1 MEQEQIDLMHNRKI
15 IESAINIINS
25 NWQELVSN
33 DLKRLKEIL
42 QEPISDSYIEKVTN
56 NDTTINLI
64 VKELEKIKALFND

>member
-1 MEQEQIDLMHNRKI
+1 MEQEQIDLMHNREK

-64 VKELEKIKALFND
+64 VTELEKIKALFND